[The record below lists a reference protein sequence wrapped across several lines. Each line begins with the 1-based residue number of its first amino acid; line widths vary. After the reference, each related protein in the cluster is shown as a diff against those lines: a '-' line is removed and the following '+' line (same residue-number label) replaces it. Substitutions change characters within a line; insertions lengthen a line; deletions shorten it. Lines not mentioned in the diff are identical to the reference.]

1 MSERLKYVSHEYQA
15 RLDALAERL
24 CTPERFGHTAVSQM
38 VLVFGSE
45 MGSTSVADSLLED
58 TVEFPAIEE

>member
-1 MSERLKYVSHEYQA
+1 MSERLKYVSPEYQA
-15 RLDALAERL
+15 RLDHLAETLVTQR
-24 CTPERFGHTAVSQM
+24 RFGGVATSQM
-38 VLVFGSE
+38 VLVFDSE